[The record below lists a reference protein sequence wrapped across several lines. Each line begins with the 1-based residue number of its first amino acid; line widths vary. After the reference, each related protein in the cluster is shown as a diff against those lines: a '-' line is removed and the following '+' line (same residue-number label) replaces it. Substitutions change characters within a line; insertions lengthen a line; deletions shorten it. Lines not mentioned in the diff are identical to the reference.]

1 MKLKRV
7 LVTGA
12 AGFIGSHLTDNLLD
26 YKNHVFTVDNLSGGD
41 INNVNPKSHFTQLD
55 LTNTVRTQK
64 YIDKVRPE
72 IIFHLAADATEGRS
86 QFTPLSSTQ
95 NNYLAYLN
103 VLIPAIGNG
112 LKKMILFSS
121 MSVYGDQKP
130 PFSEKMGTKPA
141 DIYGV
146 AKAAMEKATIIL
158 SKVHKFNYV
167 LIRPHNV
174 YGPRQNMT
182 DPYRNVI
189 AIFINRLFDNKH
201 IFIYGD
207 GKQKRAFTYIEDCL
221 PSIVKAGLGNFNNEI
236 FNIGSTQTI
245 TINQLSNIILSH
257 FPKLQSKKSMIKYL
271 PFRPME
277 VKYAYCTNDKAE
289 RFLKYKEKT
298 NIYKG
303 LTESIKW
310 ARKKGHQPFKYL
322 ENLEL
327 TSKDTPKT
335 WTEQLI

>member
-26 YKNHVFTVDNLSGGD
+26 YKNHVFTVDNLSGGY
-41 INNVNPKSHFTQLD
+41 INNVNPKSYFTQLD
-55 LTNTVRTQK
+55 LTDTVRTQK
-64 YIDKVRPE
+64 YIDKVKPE

-86 QFTPLSSTQ
+86 QFTPLSSTK

-103 VLIPAIGNG
+103 VLIPAIRNG
-112 LKKMILFSS
+112 LKKMVLFSS

-130 PFSEKMGTKPA
+130 PFSEKMETKPT

-146 AKAAMEKATIIL
+146 AKTAME
-158 SKVHKFNYV
+158 N
-167 LIRPHNV
+167 
-174 YGPRQNMT
+174 
-182 DPYRNVI
+182 
-189 AIFINRLFDNKH
+189 
-201 IFIYGD
+201 
-207 GKQKRAFTYIEDCL
+207 
-221 PSIVKAGLGNFNNEI
+221 
-236 FNIGSTQTI
+236 
-245 TINQLSNIILSH
+245 SNIILSH